1 MKNKLQMPITS
12 KDVEEKIVELQ
23 GQCVII
29 DRDVAALYGVETKRV
44 MEAVKNNPVKFP
56 DGYVIPVQLSD
67 IQQLDDNFGRFEI
80 LKHSTSIHAFT
91 ERGLYMLATIL
102 KSEQAIKTSLAIIDT
117 FVLARQ
123 MSRTME
129 SLQHVSDGGVEQR
142 DLLQKTG
149 NILSEIV
156 GSNLSTES
164 AETEI
169 ELNFAVVKIRHK
181 ITRK

>member
-80 LKHSTSIHAFT
+80 FKHSTSIHAFT
-91 ERGLYMLATIL
+91 
-102 KSEQAIKTSLAIIDT
+102 K
-117 FVLARQ
+117 
-123 MSRTME
+123 
-129 SLQHVSDGGVEQR
+129 
-142 DLLQKTG
+142 
-149 NILSEIV
+149 
-156 GSNLSTES
+156 
-164 AETEI
+164 
-169 ELNFAVVKIRHK
+169 
-181 ITRK
+181 